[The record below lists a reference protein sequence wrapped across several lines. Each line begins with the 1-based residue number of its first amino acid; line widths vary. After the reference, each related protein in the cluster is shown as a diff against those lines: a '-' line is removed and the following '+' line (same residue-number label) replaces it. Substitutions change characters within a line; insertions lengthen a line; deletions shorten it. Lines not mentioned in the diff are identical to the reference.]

1 MMTERF
7 LCARGVLRGCLFSVL
22 LWLVTGSAASAQE
35 LVTPVPVDAQ
45 PLTAEPIVERMVTM
59 NHQRSEALR
68 GYTSTRLYHVENGK
82 RQADLVVKM
91 TYHWPDQKEFS
102 TISESGSK
110 FLRNHILKRLVKA
123 ELESMDKDN
132 RRQKEMDPD
141 NYEFELVGHERT
153 PVRELYVLRVTPRFE
168 KKFLFRGRIWVDAQ
182 DFGIVRMEGEP
193 AKNPSWWTPKIDI
206 QHSYK
211 KIGEFWLPARNE
223 TVTQVRIFGQS
234 LLVIEYEDYELTEVR
249 PLEAASTARP
259 SSYNSLLEK

>member
-1 MMTERF
+1 MMSQRF
-7 LCARGVLRGCLFSVL
+7 GFSRVVGRGCLFSVL
-22 LWLVTGSAASAQE
+22 VWVALANAALAQE
-35 LVTPVPVDAQ
+35 AVAPQTADAQ
-45 PLTAEPIVERMVTM
+45 PLTAEAIVERMVAM
-59 NHQRSEALR
+59 NHERSEALR

-82 RQADLVVKM
+82 RRADLVIKI

-110 FLRNHILKRLVKA
+110 FLRNHVLKRLVKA
-123 ELESMDKDN
+123 ELEAMEKDN
-132 RRQKEMDPD
+132 RRQKQMDPN

-153 PVRELYVLRVTPRFE
+153 SVRELYVLRATPKFE

-193 AKNPSWWTPKIDI
+193 AKNPSWWITKIDI

-234 LLVIEYEDYELTEVR
+234 LLVIEYKDYELTEVR
-249 PLEAASTARP
+249 PLEAASTAR
-259 SSYNSLLEK
+259 SSPDDSFLEK